1 MQYVVDAAHTL
12 VEFSARHMMITN
24 VKGSFSG
31 VSGTVDFDQ
40 SNPTAATV
48 DVSIDVNS
56 LSTQNEQRD
65 GHLKSPDFFDV
76 ANYPTI
82 TFKSTSVEKTGD
94 ADYKVTGDLTV
105 HGTTKPVVLD
115 AEFIGEGKDPY
126 GNQKAGFSAKTSISR
141 KDFGLNW
148 NVALESGGVLV
159 SDKINIQLEVQLLQQ
174 APVAAQ

>member
-31 VSGTVDFDQ
+31 VSGTVNFDQ
-40 SNPTAATV
+40 NNPSASDV
-48 DVSIDVNS
+48 DVSINVSS

-65 GHLKSPDFFDV
+65 GHLKSPDFFD
-76 ANYPTI
+76 AATYPTI

-94 ADYKVTGDLTV
+94 ADYKVTGDLTI
-105 HGTTKPVVLD
+105 HGVTKSVVLES
-115 AEFIGEGKDPY
+115 EFIGEGKDPY

-141 KDFGLNW
+141 KEFGLSY

-159 SDKINIQLEVQLLQQ
+159 SDKISIQLEVQLLQQ
-174 APVAAQ
+174 ATVAAQ